1 MSIHQ
6 NIRLAR
12 EFKGLSQEAMAD
24 ELNMSCS
31 GYAKIERGATKLHFD
46 KLQKIAQVLNID
58 VIDLISFNS
67 KGLVIM
73 ANDNKADNSSMILS
87 NYYQDGND
95 KIEIEKLSLI
105 IAHQQELIKQKDS
118 EIETLKQ
125 FVGILKKQDSLLDK
139 T

>member
-12 EFKGLSQEAMAD
+12 EFKGFSQEAMAD

-58 VIDLISFNS
+58 VIELIAFNN

-73 ANDNKADNSSMILS
+73 ANDNRADNSSMILS
-87 NYYQDGND
+87 NYYQDENN
-95 KIEIEKLSLI
+95 KAEIEKLSLI
-105 IAHQQELIKQKDS
+105 IKHQQELIEQKDS

-125 FVGILKKQDSLLDK
+125 FVDILKKQQGSIAK